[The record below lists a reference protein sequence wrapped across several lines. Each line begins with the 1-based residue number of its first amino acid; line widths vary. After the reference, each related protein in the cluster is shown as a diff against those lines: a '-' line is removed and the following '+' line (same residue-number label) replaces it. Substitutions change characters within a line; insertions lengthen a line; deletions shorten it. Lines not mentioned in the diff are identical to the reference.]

1 MTLNV
6 FSLGYRFKLKNTND
20 YVLNFVLVVF
30 ANFILL

>member
-6 FSLGYRFKLKNTND
+6 FSLGYRNTND
-20 YVLNFVLVVF
+20 YVLNFVLIVF